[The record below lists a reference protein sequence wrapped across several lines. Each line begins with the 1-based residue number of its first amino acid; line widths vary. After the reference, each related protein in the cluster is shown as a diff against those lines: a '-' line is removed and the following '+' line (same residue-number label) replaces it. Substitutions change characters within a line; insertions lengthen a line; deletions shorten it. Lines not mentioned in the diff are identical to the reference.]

1 SAVRSD
7 RRPGSAQDDHASLR
21 HLNLSYSLGARLSY
35 PSFKD
40 TFMDRAGDVPLIELH
55 DVCVMLGRRA
65 VLENVSW
72 QLRSGEHWLIS
83 GSNGAGKTTLLRVIR
98 GDQPIAYGTGHRT
111 YHLRSPA
118 EPDALAS
125 AKAEIGY
132 LAPEMHERLL
142 RMELP
147 LDVRGLILG
156 GLHGTLYLSEEPT
169 AQQHA
174 RVALLAERL
183 GITRL
188 LDDPMN
194 ELSFGQL
201 RRALL
206 ARALANAPRVVVLD
220 EFAHGIDRQ
229 SREIIAQTLAEA
241 VREGTSL
248 VVATHRRE
256 ELPDSITH
264 ELRLESGRVVMT
276 GEFEK
281 RSAPRHERNGKVFQT
296 AAAAPVIVKL
306 EDVDVYHEHEHR
318 HALRSVSWEVRAG
331 EPWFVSGPNGAGKS
345 TLAKLLYGR
354 LRTAFGG
361 RIQRDG
367 SYENISVAAIRRSV
381 ALISDDEQLRY
392 DWSIPVEDVVASG
405 FFASVGLMRKPSAE
419 QRRIA
424 RGLIDDFGI
433 AALAQRPFLEL
444 SFGQRRLVLVA
455 RALVR
460 VPRLLILDEAL
471 NGFDHDVRARIMH
484 RVEALAA
491 AGTSVV
497 MIGHHESD
505 IPDWIANELQLE
517 EGRVAKIV
525 RR

>member
-1 SAVRSD
+1 
-7 RRPGSAQDDHASLR
+7 
-21 HLNLSYSLGARLSY
+21 
-35 PSFKD
+35 
-40 TFMDRAGDVPLIELH
+40 MDRASNMPLIELH
-55 DVCVMLGRRA
+55 DVCVMLGRRV
-65 VLENVSW
+65 VLEDVNW
-72 QLRSGEHWLIS
+72 QLRRGEHWLVS

-98 GDQPIAYGTGHRT
+98 GDQPIAYGAGRRS
-111 YHLRSPA
+111 YHLRDSA

-125 AKAEIGY
+125 AKANIGY
-132 LAPEMHERLL
+132 LAPELHERLL

-147 LDVRGLILG
+147 LDVRRLILG

-169 AQQHA
+169 AEQHA
-174 RVALLAERL
+174 RAELLAERL
-183 GITRL
+183 GITQL
-188 LDDPMN
+188 LDEPMN

-256 ELPDSITH
+256 ELPESITH
-264 ELRLESGRVVMT
+264 ELHLEGGRVSASGVLK
-276 GEFEK
+276 K
-281 RSAPRHERNGKVFQT
+281 RAAASHGERNGKAFERSD
-296 AAAAPVIVKL
+296 AAPVILKL
-306 EDVDVYHEHEHR
+306 EGVDVYHEHEHR
-318 HALRSVSWEVRAG
+318 HALRNVTWELRAG
-331 EPWFVSGPNGAGKS
+331 EHWFVSGPNGAGKS

-361 RIQRDG
+361 RVQRDG
-367 SYENISVAAIRRSV
+367 VYGNVSVAEIRRSV

-405 FFASVGLMRKPSAE
+405 FFASVGLMRKPIAE
-419 QRRIA
+419 QMNVA
-424 RGLIDDFGI
+424 RELIRDLGI
-433 AALAQRPFLEL
+433 AALAQRRFLEL

-505 IPDWIANELQLE
+505 IPEWVSNELRLE
-517 EGRVAKIV
+517 EGRVAAVV

>member
-1 SAVRSD
+1 MFHRD
-7 RRPGSAQDDHASLR
+7 RTS
-21 HLNLSYSLGARLSY
+21 
-35 PSFKD
+35 
-40 TFMDRAGDVPLIELH
+40 DVPLIELH
-55 DVCVMLGRRA
+55 DVRVMLGRRI

-83 GSNGAGKTTLLRVIR
+83 GPNGAGKTTLLRVIR
-98 GDQPIAYGTGHRT
+98 GDQPIAYGSGHRT
-111 YHLRSPA
+111 YHLRDTR

-125 AKAEIGY
+125 AKANIGY
-132 LAPEMHERLL
+132 LAPELHERLL

-147 LDVRGLILG
+147 LDVRQLILG
-156 GLHGTLYLSEEPT
+156 GLHGTLYLSEEPS

-174 RVALLAERL
+174 RAELLAERL

-188 LDDPMN
+188 LDEPMN

-201 RRALL
+201 RRVLL
-206 ARALANAPRVVVLD
+206 ARALADAPRVVVLD

-229 SREIIAQTLAEA
+229 SREIIAQALAEA
-241 VREGTSL
+241 VCEGTSL
-248 VVATHRRE
+248 VIATHRRE
-256 ELPDSITH
+256 ELPGAITH
-264 ELRLESGRVVMT
+264 ELRLEGGRVASS
-276 GEFEK
+276 GLLEK
-281 RSAPRHERNGKVFQT
+281 RTASRPKSNGNVVARAT
-296 AAAAPVIVKL
+296 DAPVILKL
-306 EDVDVYHEHEHR
+306 EGVDVYQEHR
-318 HALRSVSWEVRAG
+318 HALRSVNWEVRAG
-331 EPWFVSGPNGAGKS
+331 EHWFVSGPNGAGKS

-367 SYENISVAAIRRSV
+367 SYANVKVADIRRSV

-392 DWSIPVEDVVASG
+392 DWSIPVLDVVSSG

-419 QRRIA
+419 QMRTA
-424 RGLIDDFGI
+424 RGLLEDFGI
-433 AALAQRPFLEL
+433 AQLAQRPFLEL

-471 NGFDHDVRARIMH
+471 NGFDRDVRARILH
-484 RVEALAA
+484 RVEELAA

-505 IPDWIANELQLE
+505 IPDWVRSELRLE
-517 EGRVAKIV
+517 GGRVAAIV

>member
-1 SAVRSD
+1 MFHR
-7 RRPGSAQDDHASLR
+7 
-21 HLNLSYSLGARLSY
+21 
-35 PSFKD
+35 
-40 TFMDRAGDVPLIELH
+40 DRASDAPLIELH
-55 DVCVMLGRRA
+55 DVRVILGRRT
-65 VLENVSW
+65 VLENVTW
-72 QLRSGEHWLIS
+72 QLQSGEHWLIS
-83 GSNGAGKTTLLRVIR
+83 GPNGAGKTTLLRVIR
-98 GDQPIAYGTGHRT
+98 GEQPIAYGSGHRA
-111 YHLRSPA
+111 YHLRGTN

-125 AKAEIGY
+125 AKAKIGY
-132 LAPEMHERLL
+132 LAPEFHERLL

-147 LDVRGLILG
+147 LDVRQLILG

-169 AQQHA
+169 AEQHA
-174 RVALLAERL
+174 RAELLAERL
-183 GITRL
+183 GITPL

-201 RRALL
+201 RRVLL

-256 ELPDSITH
+256 ELPRAITH
-264 ELRLESGRVVMT
+264 ELRLANGRVASS
-276 GEFEK
+276 GLLDK
-281 RSAPRHERNGKVFQT
+281 RKASRGERNGNVVAGAT
-296 AAAAPVIVKL
+296 DALVILKL
-306 EDVDVYHEHEHR
+306 EGVDVYQEHR
-318 HALRSVSWEVRAG
+318 LALRNLNWEIRAG
-331 EPWFVSGPNGAGKS
+331 EHWFVSGPNGAGKS

-361 RIQRDG
+361 RVQRDG
-367 SYENISVAAIRRSV
+367 SYANVRVADIRRSV

-392 DWSIPVEDVVASG
+392 DWSIPVVDVVASG
-405 FFASVGLMRKPSAE
+405 FFASVGLMRKPSEE
-419 QRRIA
+419 QMRIA
-424 RGLIDDFGI
+424 RGLLEDFGI
-433 AALAQRPFLEL
+433 AELAQRPFLEM

-471 NGFDHDVRARIMH
+471 NGFDGDVRARILH
-484 RVEALAA
+484 RVEELAA

-505 IPDWIANELQLE
+505 IPDWVGNELRLDA
-517 EGRVAKIV
+517 GRVAAIV